1 MGWNKIAVKM
11 VMTALILIPLAAL
24 AEKPG
29 PEIYLTPL
37 DQYSR
42 MGRGLALRHEQELCS
57 MALRIGEEIRS
68 ERFEVLDLSRS
79 PLGGIGFW
87 SNPSV
92 LVPEPRY
99 LAAMARVNVR
109 LVYFPDNNWGR
120 VGDALDAFGKDL
132 LRILGETVEEIND
145 NQVRGAVM
153 VLVYSKEELGSPDYW
168 SRAEA
173 AVFFIP
179 RPALKKFN
187 SNRMTFQ
194 ELFDLSDIYVF
205 KGPEEIDILFNQ
217 FLKG

>member
-1 MGWNKIAVKM
+1 MIWNKMAVKM
-11 VMTALILIPLAAL
+11 VMTAMILLPLAAP
-24 AEKPG
+24 AEKPK

-42 MGRGLALRHEQELCS
+42 MGKGLALRHEQELVS
-57 MALRIGEEIRS
+57 MAFRVNEEIQS
-68 ERFEVLDLSRS
+68 DRFEMLDLSRS
-79 PLGGIGFW
+79 PMGGIGFW

-99 LAAMARVNVR
+99 LAAMARVNVK
-109 LVYFPDNNWGR
+109 LIYFPDNNWGR
-120 VGDALDAFGKDL
+120 VGDALDAFGKEL

-153 VLVYSKEELGSPDYW
+153 VLVYSKDELSDPQYW
-168 SRAEA
+168 THAEA

-179 RPALKKFN
+179 REALKKFN
-187 SNRMTFQ
+187 THRMTFQ

-205 KGPEEIDILFNQ
+205 KGPEEIEILLTQ
-217 FLKG
+217 FISG